1 MVSNEEK
8 LLKDRIIHLLAHKRY
23 SIAKLADTESKRVIL
38 RRQINGDAVVPFSTL
53 YLLLYTFHDIS
64 ADWLILG
71 EGSMLKAEHIAP
83 HIHHNNYNNQL
94 APGSTQTG
102 PVAIG
107 HDTINIIRGR
117 EIEERDTIIK
127 QQAERIAELEKDK
140 ELLSGLL
147 SALTTDKKN
156 NLSK

>member
-1 MVSNEEK
+1 MVSNDEK
-8 LLKDRIIHLLAHKRY
+8 MLKERIRHLLSYKRASVSDLTDNVTLQVRY
-23 SIAKLADTESKRVIL
+23 
-38 RRQINGDAVVPFSTL
+38 RRQINGDAAVPFTTL
-53 YLLLYTFHDIS
+53 YKILYMYHDIS

-71 EGSMLKAEHIAP
+71 EGSMLKADHVAP
-83 HIHHNNYNNQL
+83 HIHHNSYNNQL

-107 HDTINIIRGR
+107 HDTVNVIRGR
-117 EIEERDTIIK
+117 EIEERDILIK

-147 SALTTDKKN
+147 SAFTKN
-156 NLSK
+156 NNNTK

>member
-1 MVSNEEK
+1 MVSNDEK
-8 LLKDRIIHLLAHKRY
+8 MLKERIRHLLSYKRASVSDLTDNVTLQVRY
-23 SIAKLADTESKRVIL
+23 
-38 RRQINGDAVVPFSTL
+38 RRQINGDAAVPFTTL
-53 YLLLYTFHDIS
+53 YKILYMYHDIS

-71 EGSMLKAEHIAP
+71 EGSMQKADHIAP

-107 HDTINIIRGR
+107 HDTVNVIRGR
-117 EIEERDTIIK
+117 EIEERDTIIQK
-127 QQAERIAELEKDK
+127 QAERIAELEKDK

-147 SALTTDKKN
+147 SAFTNKPK
-156 NLSK
+156 

>member
-1 MVSNEEK
+1 MVSNDEK
-8 LLKDRIIHLLAHKRY
+8 MLKERIRHLLSYKKASVSDLTDNVTLQVRY
-23 SIAKLADTESKRVIL
+23 
-38 RRQINGDAVVPFSTL
+38 RRQINGDAAVPFSTL
-53 YLLLYTFHDIS
+53 YKILYMYHDIS

-71 EGSMLKAEHIAP
+71 EGSMQKADHVAP

-107 HDTINIIRGR
+107 HDTVNVIRGR
-117 EIEERDTIIK
+117 EIEERDILIK

-147 SALTTDKKN
+147 SAFTDKPK
-156 NLSK
+156 

>member
-23 SIAKLADTESKRVIL
+23 SIAKLAGTESKRIML

-53 YLLLYTFHDIS
+53 HLILYTFHDIS

-71 EGSMLKAEHIAP
+71 QGPMLKAEHIAP

-107 HDTINIIRGR
+107 HDTVNDIRGR
-117 EIEERDTIIK
+117 EIEERDILIK

-147 SALTTDKKN
+147 SAFTKN
-156 NLSK
+156 NNNTK

>member
-1 MVSNEEK
+1 MVSNDEK
-8 LLKDRIIHLLAHKRY
+8 MLKERIRHLLSYKKASVSDLTDNVTLQVRY
-23 SIAKLADTESKRVIL
+23 
-38 RRQINGDAVVPFSTL
+38 RRQINGDAAVPFSTL
-53 YLLLYTFHDIS
+53 YKILYMYHDIS

-71 EGSMLKAEHIAP
+71 EGSMQKADHVAP
-83 HIHHNNYNNQL
+83 HIHNNNYNNQL

-107 HDTINIIRGR
+107 HDTVNVIRGR
-117 EIEERDTIIK
+117 EIEERDILIK

-147 SALTTDKKN
+147 SAFTDKPK
-156 NLSK
+156 